1 MEYSFFHKNHFLFS
15 TNCIRLTGGS
25 VGIAGLKKVCGEM
38 PGLSPAS
45 VPKKSKG
52 SLSQSFPGF
61 QQEVKA
67 EIIHDTSLYD
77 RGIWLSP
84 HPAWWPWCAHTLF
97 WGGRLEGVLLGVPL
111 WIFQDFF
118 QGSLAWR
125 TARKIGKPSETF
137 PCQLSGHPPA
147 DCRN

>member
-1 MEYSFFHKNHFLFS
+1 M
-15 TNCIRLTGGS
+15 
-25 VGIAGLKKVCGEM
+25 GIAGLKKVRREM

-67 EIIHDTSLYD
+67 EIIHGTSLYD

-97 WGGRLEGVLLGVPL
+97 GGAGEAGR
-111 WIFQDFF
+111 
-118 QGSLAWR
+118 GSSWSA
-125 TARKIGKPSETF
+125 PVD
-137 PCQLSGHPPA
+137 LSGFLSRLISLE
-147 DCRN
+147 DC